1 MKIHSFVRSNCMEHG
16 NAFIIEKALK
26 RREMKRERV
35 RERERERSK
44 STSTELRF
52 LA

>member
-26 RREMKRERV
+26 RRERESARV
-35 RERERERSK
+35 RTFK
-44 STSTELRF
+44 IDIN
-52 LA
+52 